1 MRELD
6 PRIHREPPFRG
17 ASKASEPESRT
28 VRAGFRVCAQGAS
41 RNDEVKPMDCRVKPN
56 NDDKKLPATGCCD
69 LTQPEMG
76 WRGSAPTIR
85 MQSQG
90 FTATGESFMASLDSV
105 SIAIL
110 LGAVLVMAGILS
122 SLLAL
127 RFGAPL
133 LLVFLFIGMFAGDSG
148 PGQIRFDDVR
158 TTYLVGSVAL
168 ALILFDGGLRTR
180 FQSIRTVLAP
190 SMVLA
195 TAGVLLTALITAPI
209 ARYALDLNW
218 TEALLVGAVVA
229 STDAAAVFLLVH
241 AQGLRLR
248 PRVGA
253 TLEVESGT
261 NDPFAVF
268 LTLMLVE
275 LISLGE
281 SSVWHVALEFT
292 REAVLGAIVGVL
304 GGRLVVLALN
314 RVALPQGLHAPFVT
328 TAALVIF
335 GAAQIAHASGFLA
348 VYLAGIII
356 GNRPTRAHNSVVAFL
371 DAATWLAQIVM
382 FVLLGLLVSPQ
393 RLVGSLTPAVVV
405 ALVLMLV
412 ARPLAVLL
420 CLAPFRFSWREKA
433 FIAWVG
439 LRGAVAIF
447 LASIPMLVGLSK
459 AYLYFDVA
467 FVVVIISL
475 LLQGWTLA
483 FAARRLHVALPR
495 SDRGPR
501 RVELDL
507 PGQLEQQLVGYSVRP
522 KSLYLRRGLIPSWS
536 KPTLVIRDQKIL
548 SPAEAEP
555 VAAGDYIY
563 LLAPPEKAE
572 ALDRFFVDM
581 APSAAPDPHLL
592 GDFTVSG
599 EITLGDLANIY
610 DVAIDAEQSQL
621 TLADYF
627 DVHLDHAPKEGATLP
642 LDSIVLVA
650 RSLGGGRVNV
660 VGLRLPEDGEDA
672 APETRGASIKR
683 KLSRAW
689 KSVAGI

>member
-1 MRELD
+1 
-6 PRIHREPPFRG
+6 
-17 ASKASEPESRT
+17 
-28 VRAGFRVCAQGAS
+28 
-41 RNDEVKPMDCRVKPN
+41 
-56 NDDKKLPATGCCD
+56 
-69 LTQPEMG
+69 
-76 WRGSAPTIR
+76 
-85 MQSQG
+85 
-90 FTATGESFMASLDSV
+90 MASLDSV

-110 LGAVLVMAGILS
+110 LGAMLVMAGILS

-133 LLVFLFIGMFAGDSG
+133 LLVFLIIGMLAGDSG
-148 PGQIRFDDVR
+148 PGGLQFDDVR
-158 TTYLVGSVAL
+158 STYLVGSVAL

-180 FQSIRTVLAP
+180 FQTIRTVLAP
-190 SMVLA
+190 SMGLA
-195 TAGVLLTALITAPI
+195 TIGVLLTALITAPV
-209 ARYALDLNW
+209 AKFALDLNW

-253 TLEVESGT
+253 TLEAESGS

-275 LISLGE
+275 FISVGQ
-281 SSVWHVALEFT
+281 SSVAHVLLELA
-292 REAVLGAIVGVL
+292 REGVLGAVIGVT
-304 GGRLVVLALN
+304 GGRLVVIALN

-335 GAAQIAHASGFLA
+335 GTAQIAHASGFFA

-356 GNRPTRAHNSVVAFL
+356 GNRPTRAHNSVVTFL

-393 RLVGSLTPAVVV
+393 RLGASAVPAVVV
-405 ALVLMLV
+405 AIVLMLV
-412 ARPLAVLL
+412 ARPVAVFV
-420 CLAPFRFSWREKA
+420 CLAPFRFSWREKL
-433 FIAWVG
+433 FIAWTG

-483 FAARRLHVALPR
+483 SAARWLHVALPR

-507 PGQLEQQLVGYSVRP
+507 PGQLEQELVGYPVRA
-522 KSLYLRRGLIPSWS
+522 KSLYFRRGLIPSWS
-536 KPTLVIRDQKIL
+536 KPTLVIRKEAIL
-548 SPAEAEP
+548 TPVEAEP
-555 VAAGDYIY
+555 IAPGDYIY
-563 LLAPPEKAE
+563 LLAPPEKAV
-572 ALDRFFVDM
+572 ALDRFFIDM
-581 APSAAPDPHLL
+581 PPSTAPDPHLL
-592 GDFTVSG
+592 GDFTVLG
-599 EITLGDLANIY
+599 EVTLGDLAQIY
-610 DVAIDAEQSQL
+610 AIETDANNASL

-627 DVHLDHAPKEGATLP
+627 DVHLDHAPKEGATLA

-650 RSLGGGRVNV
+650 RSISGGRVSV
-660 VGLRLPEDGEDA
+660 VGLRLPEDEENVV
-672 APETRGASIKR
+672 PLTRMESLQRRLADLWS
-683 KLSRAW
+683 
-689 KSVAGI
+689 SVAGI

>member
-1 MRELD
+1 
-6 PRIHREPPFRG
+6 
-17 ASKASEPESRT
+17 
-28 VRAGFRVCAQGAS
+28 
-41 RNDEVKPMDCRVKPN
+41 
-56 NDDKKLPATGCCD
+56 
-69 LTQPEMG
+69 
-76 WRGSAPTIR
+76 
-85 MQSQG
+85 
-90 FTATGESFMASLDSV
+90 MASLNSV

-133 LLVFLFIGMFAGDSG
+133 LLVFLLIGMVAGDSG
-148 PGQIRFDDVR
+148 PGHLRFDDVR

-180 FQSIRTVLAP
+180 FQSIRAVLAP
-190 SMVLA
+190 SMALA
-195 TAGVLLTALITAPI
+195 TIGVLLTAMITAPV
-209 ARYALDLNW
+209 AKYVLGLNW

-241 AQGLRLR
+241 AHGLRLR

-275 LISLGE
+275 LISVGE
-281 SSVWHVALEFT
+281 SSLAHVAIEFG
-292 REAVLGAIVGVL
+292 REAVLGAVVGML

-328 TAALVIF
+328 TAALVVF
-335 GAAQIAHASGFLA
+335 GVAQIAHASGFLA

-382 FVLLGLLVSPQ
+382 FVLLGLLVSPE
-393 RLVGSLTPAVVV
+393 RLMGSVVPAVIV

-412 ARPLAVLL
+412 ARPLAVFL
-420 CLAPFRFSWREKA
+420 CLVPFRFNWREKI
-433 FIAWVG
+433 FIAWTG

-447 LASIPMLVGLSK
+447 LASIPLLVGLPK

-483 FAARRLHVALPR
+483 AAARRLHVALPR

-507 PGQLEQQLVGYSVRP
+507 PGQLEQQLVGYPVRP
-522 KSLYLRRGLIPSWS
+522 KSLYYRRGLIPSWS
-536 KPTLVIRDQKIL
+536 KPTLVIRDEHIL
-548 SPAEAEP
+548 SPTEADP
-555 VAAGDYIY
+555 IAVGDYIY

-581 APSAAPDPHLL
+581 LPSTVPDPHLL
-592 GDFTVSG
+592 GDFVVSG
-599 EITLGDLANIY
+599 EIILGDLAAAYGIS
-610 DVAIDAEQSQL
+610 VDAELSKL
-621 TLADYF
+621 TLSDYF
-627 DVHLDHAPKEGATLP
+627 DVHLDHAPKEGATLE

-650 RSLGGGRVNV
+650 RSISGGRVNV
-660 VGLRLPEDGEDA
+660 AGLRLPEDEEE
-672 APETRGASIKR
+672 APPLTGVASLRR
-683 KLSRAW
+683 KLSEMW
-689 KSVAGI
+689 SSVAGL

>member
-1 MRELD
+1 M
-6 PRIHREPPFRG
+6 PPC
-17 ASKASEPESRT
+17 S
-28 VRAGFRVCAQGAS
+28 Q
-41 RNDEVKPMDCRVKPN
+41 
-56 NDDKKLPATGCCD
+56 
-69 LTQPEMG
+69 MG
-76 WRGSAPTIR
+76 WRRTVATLR
-85 MQSQG
+85 MGFNSFIQG
-90 FTATGESFMASLDSV
+90 RMASLDQV

-133 LLVFLFIGMFAGDSG
+133 LLVFLAVGMLAGDSG
-148 PGQIRFDDVR
+148 PGHLQFSDVH

-180 FQSIRTVLAP
+180 FSSIRTVLAP
-190 SMVLA
+190 SVLLA
-195 TAGVLLTALITAPI
+195 TAGVLLTALITAPV
-209 ARYALDLNW
+209 AKYALDLSW

-241 AQGLRLR
+241 TQGLRLR

-253 TLEVESGT
+253 TLEAESGT
-261 NDPFAVF
+261 NDPFAIF

-275 LISLGE
+275 FISIGE
-281 SSVWHVALEFT
+281 SSASHIVLEFV
-292 REAVLGAIVGVL
+292 REAAL
-304 GGRLVVLALN
+304 GGIIGVIGGRAVVIAMN

-335 GAAQIAHASGFLA
+335 GAAQIGHASGFLA

-356 GNRPTRAHNSVVAFL
+356 GNRPTRAHNSVVTFL

-382 FVLLGLLVSPQ
+382 FVLLGLLVSPH
-393 RLVGSLTPAVVV
+393 RLLSSLGAAVVV
-405 ALVLMLV
+405 SLALMLV
-412 ARPLAVLL
+412 ARPIAVFA
-420 CLAPFRFSWREKA
+420 CLAPFRFNWREKA
-433 FIAWVG
+433 FIAWTG

-483 FAARRLHVALPR
+483 PAARRLHVALPR
-495 SDRGPR
+495 LDRGPR

-507 PGQLEQQLVGYSVRP
+507 PGQLEQQLVGYPVGA
-522 KSLYLRRGLIPSWS
+522 KSLYFRRGLLPSWS
-536 KPTLVIRDQKIL
+536 KPTLVIRDQAIL
-548 SPAEAEP
+548 SPVEAEP
-555 VAAGDYIY
+555 VSPGDYLY
-563 LLAPPEKAE
+563 LLAPPERAE

-581 APSAAPDPHLL
+581 PPGTAPDPHLL
-592 GDFTVSG
+592 GDFVVSA
-599 EITLGDLANIY
+599 EHTLGELAEIY
-610 DVAIDAEQSQL
+610 GVKVDEEQKNL

-627 DVHLDHAPKEGATLP
+627 DVHLDSAPKEGAELA
-642 LDSIVLVA
+642 LDAIVLVA

-660 VGLRLPEDGEDA
+660 VGLRLPEDEEPA
-672 APETRGASIKR
+672 APPTRLQRIKR
-683 KLSRAW
+683 KLATVW
-689 KSVAGI
+689 ASVAGV

>member
-1 MRELD
+1 
-6 PRIHREPPFRG
+6 
-17 ASKASEPESRT
+17 
-28 VRAGFRVCAQGAS
+28 
-41 RNDEVKPMDCRVKPN
+41 
-56 NDDKKLPATGCCD
+56 
-69 LTQPEMG
+69 
-76 WRGSAPTIR
+76 
-85 MQSQG
+85 
-90 FTATGESFMASLDSV
+90 MASLDAV
-105 SIAIL
+105 SIAIF

-133 LLVFLFIGMFAGDSG
+133 LLVFLAIGMLAGDSG
-148 PGQIRFDDVR
+148 PGGVSFDDVR

-168 ALILFDGGLRTR
+168 ALILFDGGLRTK

-195 TAGVLLTALITAPI
+195 TIGVLVTALVTAPV
-209 ARYALDLNW
+209 ARYVLDLNW
-218 TEALLVGAVVA
+218 TESLLVGAVVA

-241 AQGLRLR
+241 TQGLRLR

-253 TLEVESGT
+253 TLEAESGT
-261 NDPFAVF
+261 NDPFAIF

-275 LISLGE
+275 FLSIGQ
-281 SSVWHVALEFT
+281 SSAAHVAAELL
-292 REAVLGAIVGVL
+292 REGVL
-304 GGRLVVLALN
+304 GTIAGVIGGHLVVLALN
-314 RVALPQGLHAPFVT
+314 RMALPQGLHAPFVT

-335 GAAQIAHASGFLA
+335 GVAQIAHASGFLA
-348 VYLAGIII
+348 VYLAGIIV
-356 GNRPTRAHNSVVAFL
+356 GNRPTRAHNSVVTFL

-393 RLVGSLTPAVVV
+393 RLLSSVGPAVIV

-420 CLAPFRFSWREKA
+420 CLMPFRFNLREKI
-433 FIAWVG
+433 FIAWTG

-447 LASIPMLVGLSK
+447 LASIPMLVGLPK

-483 FAARRLHVALPR
+483 PAARWLHVALPR
-495 SDRGPR
+495 ADRGPR

-507 PGQLEQQLVGYSVRP
+507 PGQLEQQLVGYPVRA
-522 KSLYLRRGLIPSWS
+522 KSLYFRRGLIPSWS
-536 KPTLVIRDQKIL
+536 KPTLVIRDERIL
-548 SPAEAEP
+548 SPAEADP
-555 VAAGDYIY
+555 IAAGDYIY

-581 APSAAPDPHLL
+581 PPSSAPDPHLL
-592 GDFTVSG
+592 GDFVVSG
-599 EITLGDLANIY
+599 EHTLGELAQIY
-610 DVAIDAEQSQL
+610 GVSAGEEQAKL

-627 DVHLDHAPKEGATLP
+627 DIHLDHAPKEGAELV
-642 LDSIVLVA
+642 LDPIVLVA
-650 RSLGGGRVNV
+650 RSISGGRVNV
-660 VGLRLPEDGEDA
+660 VGLRLPEDEEEA
-672 APETRGASIKR
+672 IAPLTRRQAFKR
-683 KLSRAW
+683 KLTDVWS
-689 KSVAGI
+689 SVAGV

>member
-1 MRELD
+1 
-6 PRIHREPPFRG
+6 
-17 ASKASEPESRT
+17 
-28 VRAGFRVCAQGAS
+28 
-41 RNDEVKPMDCRVKPN
+41 
-56 NDDKKLPATGCCD
+56 
-69 LTQPEMG
+69 
-76 WRGSAPTIR
+76 
-85 MQSQG
+85 
-90 FTATGESFMASLDSV
+90 MASLDSV
-105 SIAIL
+105 GIAIL

-133 LLVFLFIGMFAGDSG
+133 LLIFLFIGMLAGDSG
-148 PGQIRFDDVR
+148 PGGLAFDDVR

-195 TAGVLLTALITAPI
+195 TVGVLLTALLTAPV

-218 TEALLVGAVVA
+218 TEAFLAGAVVA

-241 AQGLRLR
+241 SQGLRLR

-275 LISLGE
+275 WISIGD
-281 SSVWHVALEFT
+281 SSFSHVAMEFAK
-292 REAVLGAIVGVL
+292 EAFLGAIVGLV

-314 RVALPQGLHAPFVT
+314 KVALPQGLHAPFVC

-335 GAAQIAHASGFLA
+335 GTAQFAHASGFLA
-348 VYLAGIII
+348 VYLAGIVI

-393 RLVGSLTPAVVV
+393 RLPGSLLPAVAV
-405 ALVLMLV
+405 ALVLMLL
-412 ARPLAVLL
+412 ARPLAVFI
-420 CLAPFRFSWREKA
+420 CLAPFRFNWREKL

-467 FVVVIISL
+467 FVVVLISL

-483 FAARRLHVALPR
+483 AAARRLHVALPR
-495 SDRGPR
+495 SDRAPR
-501 RVELDL
+501 RIELDL

-536 KPTLVIRDQKIL
+536 KPTLVIRDEKIL

-581 APSAAPDPHLL
+581 LPSTAPDPHLL
-592 GDFTVSG
+592 GDFMVSG
-599 EITLGDLANIY
+599 EVKLSDLAEVY
-610 DVAIDAEQSQL
+610 GVQVDPAQSNF

-627 DVHLDHAPKEGATLP
+627 DVHLDHAPTEGATLP
-642 LDSIVLVA
+642 LDPIVLVA
-650 RSLGGGRVNV
+650 RSIGGGRANV
-660 VGLRLPEDGEDA
+660 VGLRLPEEEEDVP
-672 APETRGASIKR
+672 PETPIAAVKR
-683 KLSRAW
+683 RLKRMW
-689 KSVAGI
+689 KAAAGI